1 MHSYLKAIGFSDV
14 DSKKELN
21 KILDMVISNYDE
33 KMVVEH
39 GGTHLFAEM
48 SKSFGY
54 DCGITVCGE
63 YDENNEFQMEYYYPY
78 FHGTDVST
86 KEGVIIE
93 KHAGKESFAGACDDV
108 RIGVTLIFYLLNAGE
123 YLNEKEKGFF
133 PGQDITV
140 TLSGLAMEGK
150 ILLPVKKDRQQA
162 EEDKKTMT
170 NRNHLI
176 AAARNGD
183 EEAMESLTM
192 EDIDTYTMI
201 SRRIQQEDVFTIVY
215 SDFMPYGVECDQYN
229 VMGDI
234 VDFVESTNVI
244 TKEKMY
250 QISLNCNDIK
260 FDVCINQEDLM
271 GEPEIGR
278 RFKAIIWLQGFLNF

>member
-201 SRRIQQEDVFTIVY
+201 SRRIQQEDVFTIVDSY
-215 SDFMPYGVECDQYN
+215 FMPYGVECDQYN

>member
-201 SRRIQQEDVFTIVY
+201 SRRIQQEDVFTIVDSY
-215 SDFMPYGVECDQYN
+215 FMPYGVECDQYN

-260 FDVCINQEDLM
+260 FDVCINQKDLM